1 MDLLNK
7 VASAAE
13 GVTGVKV
20 DEGEDMK
27 QTMKE
32 KAMEEVME
40 DKLRKVAGDKVAEN
54 SMAQTAIEKVADMTS
69 QKVPDSWVASGAG
82 AMAAEESEKQGG
94 PGMGQLAGM
103 AGMASSVMGGG
114 GSTDEKP
121 AEGGGM
127 AGLANMAGG
136 LLGGDQK

>member
-7 VASAAE
+7 VAGAAE

-40 DKLRKVAGDKVAEN
+40 DKLSKVAGDKVRCWWQSVTHCSILVSEGEC
-54 SMAQTAIEKVADMTS
+54 SLRTAFR
-69 QKVPDSWVASGAG
+69 SGNRA
-82 AMAAEESEKQGG
+82 
-94 PGMGQLAGM
+94 
-103 AGMASSVMGGG
+103 
-114 GSTDEKP
+114 
-121 AEGGGM
+121 
-127 AGLANMAGG
+127 
-136 LLGGDQK
+136 